1 MGYNWAKEKMK
12 KCIRMLVLTVV
23 MVMGMQILP
32 ISAASENDKGD
43 EPLRSLMKAEGCI
56 SGYFRAQEDDWS
68 GTFALN
74 SDCTFSYTER
84 EGRTIYDPI
93 HGTYS
98 IDGDIYPGAQTT
110 IRWYVNGQSYGTA
123 TLAWPV
129 QEGLMIIN
137 NGDVYRKM

>member
-1 MGYNWAKEKMK
+1 
-12 KCIRMLVLTVV
+12 MLIGT
-23 MVMGMQILP
+23 ILP
-32 ISAASENDKGD
+32 TTISASENENPITLSSDKG
-43 EPLRSLMKAEGCI
+43 SCI

-93 HGTYS
+93 YGTYS

-137 NGDVYRKM
+137 NGDVYKKI